1 MKYLILQTG
10 TSGTGTMG
18 QIIPLILIMA
28 VFYVFMILPQMR
40 KQKKQRNF
48 LSEIKK
54 GDHVVTTGGMH
65 GKVVSV
71 QEQTLVLETEGGN
84 RIKFEKA
91 AVSLEMT
98 KSSYADSGKAE
109 EKSE

>member
-1 MKYLILQTG
+1 
-10 TSGTGTMG
+10 
-18 QIIPLILIMA
+18 
-28 VFYVFMILPQMR
+28 
-40 KQKKQRNF
+40 
-48 LSEIKK
+48 
-54 GDHVVTTGGMH
+54 MH

-98 KSSYADSGKAE
+98 KSSYPDSGKAE

>member
-1 MKYLILQTG
+1 ML
-10 TSGTGTMG
+10 
-18 QIIPLILIMA
+18 PLILIMA
-28 VFYVFMILPQMR
+28 VFYVFMIMPQMR

-65 GKVVSV
+65 GKVVSL
-71 QEQTLVLETEGGN
+71 QDQTLTLETESGN

-91 AVSLEMT
+91 AVSFEMT
-98 KSSYADSGKAE
+98 KSSYPDSNSGKAE
-109 EKSE
+109 KTEEQSA